1 MSHSPTRRLL
11 LLTAASIPLASAC
24 ASRGT
29 TRHAAALAEGK
40 LAELETELNGRLG
53 LFAWDTADGT
63 RLRYRAN
70 ERFPVCSTFKVLL
83 ASAIL
88 ERSSRVVGLLQQRV
102 KYSQRDLVAYSP
114 VTEKHLGDG
123 MSVAELCAAALQY
136 SDNTAANL
144 LMKIVGG
151 PAGVTAFA
159 RSIGDGE
166 FRLDRWETELN
177 TAIPGDPRDTST
189 PEAMG
194 GSLQRLVLGDAL
206 APDQRE
212 QLRVWLCGNT
222 TGAARIKAGIPA
234 DWKIGDKT
242 GSGHYGSANDVAVL
256 WPPQRAPVI
265 VAIYTTQHD
274 QGAKARNDV
283 IAAAA
288 RIVVD
293 WLG

>member
-1 MSHSPTRRLL
+1 MSHSPTRRLWL
-11 LLTAASIPLASAC
+11 VTAAALPLASAC
-24 ASRGT
+24 AFWGAKRD
-29 TRHAAALAEGK
+29 AAALAVGK
-40 LAELETELNGRLG
+40 LTKLETELNGRLG
-53 LFAWDTADGT
+53 LFALDTADGT
-63 RLRYRAN
+63 RLGYRAN

-88 ERSSRVVGLLQQRV
+88 ERSARMAVLVQQRV
-102 KYSQRDLVAYSP
+102 RYSQRDLVAYSP
-114 VTEKHLGDG
+114 VTEKHLANG

-136 SDNTAANL
+136 SDDTAANL
-144 LMKIVGG
+144 LMQMLGG

-159 RSIGDGE
+159 RSIGDAE

-194 GSLQRLVLGDAL
+194 SSLQRLVLGDAL

-234 DWKIGDKT
+234 DWQIGDKT

-256 WPPQRAPVI
+256 WPLQRAPVI

-274 QGAKARNDV
+274 QGATARNDV

-288 RIVVD
+288 RIVAD

>member
-1 MSHSPTRRLL
+1 M
-11 LLTAASIPLASAC
+11 PLASAC
-24 ASRGT
+24 ASWGGMKQ
-29 TRHAAALAEGK
+29 AASPAEGRVAK
-40 LAELETELNGRLG
+40 LETELNGRLG
-53 LFAWDTADGT
+53 LFALNTADGT
-63 RLRYRAN
+63 RLGYRAN
-70 ERFPVCSTFKVLL
+70 ERFPVCSTFKALL
-83 ASAIL
+83 AAAIL
-88 ERSSRVVGLLQQRV
+88 ERSARAAGLMGQRV
-102 KYSQRDLVAYSP
+102 RYRQRDLVEYSP

-144 LMKIVGG
+144 LMDIVGG

-166 FRLDRWETELN
+166 FRLDRWETDLN

-189 PEAMG
+189 PEAMAG
-194 GSLQRLVLGDAL
+194 NLQRLVLGDAL

-212 QLRVWLCGNT
+212 QLRAWLCGNT
-222 TGAARIKAGIPA
+222 TGAARIKAGVPA

-242 GSGHYGSANDVAVL
+242 GSGHYGSASDVAVL